1 MTTASHRARR
11 RRHEQQPQH
20 RTTAE
25 GVETHAQLERLKSE
39 GCTEAQGYLFSP
51 PRSAADVKTWLAAL
65 VPEAGDGTPP
75 RQFGGK

>member
-1 MTTASHRARR
+1 
-11 RRHEQQPQH
+11 
-20 RTTAE
+20 
-25 GVETHAQLERLKSE
+25 LERLKSE